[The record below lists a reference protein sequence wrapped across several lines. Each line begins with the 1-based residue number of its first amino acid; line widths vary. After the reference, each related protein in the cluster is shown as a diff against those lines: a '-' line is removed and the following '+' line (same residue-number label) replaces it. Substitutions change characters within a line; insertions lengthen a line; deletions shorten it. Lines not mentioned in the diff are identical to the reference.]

1 MLLSGLAGGGRLS
14 RRRRQLERV
23 LSGTADRNIRFDELR
38 AVLLALGFEERV
50 RGSHHIFTRDDIA
63 EILNLQPRDG
73 GLAKP
78 YQVRQVRDV
87 IVKYRLAGGMPQ

>member
-1 MLLSGLAGGGRLS
+1 MLLTGLAGGGPLS
-14 RRRRQLERV
+14 RRRRTLGRV

-38 AVLLALGFEERV
+38 GVLLALGFAERV
-50 RGSHHIFTRDDIA
+50 EGSHHIFARDGVA

-73 GLAKP
+73 GQAKP

-87 IVKYRLAGGMPQ
+87 IVKYRLAGEVQQ

>member
-1 MLLSGLAGGGRLS
+1 MLLTGLAGGGPLS
-14 RRRRQLERV
+14 RRRRTLERV

-38 AVLLALGFEERV
+38 GVLLALGFAERV
-50 RGSHHIFTRDDIA
+50 EGSHHIFARDGVA

-73 GLAKP
+73 GQAKP

-87 IVKYRLAGGMPQ
+87 IVKYRLAGEVQQ

>member
-14 RRRRQLERV
+14 RRRRPLERV
-23 LSGTADRNIRFDELR
+23 LSGSADRNIRFDELR

-78 YQVRQVRDV
+78 YQVRQARDV
-87 IVKYRLAGGMPQ
+87 IVKYKLAGEMPQ